1 MKNNRNLINEVLTD
15 IAHDMS
21 DEEVLKL
28 LAESKVSENPEK
40 QQKKDN
46 SFGAKAADAIAKFAG
61 SWAFILSFVVVL
73 TVWMILNVLCPQK
86 LLIRIRLSCLIWCC
100 PAWRPF
106 RLRLS

>member
-1 MKNNRNLINEVLTD
+1 MKNNRNLINEVLSD

-46 SFGAKAADAIAKFAG
+46 SFGAKAADCYLPGWEIPKF
-61 SWAFILSFVVVL
+61 
-73 TVWMILNVLCPQK
+73 
-86 LLIRIRLSCLIWCC
+86 
-100 PAWRPF
+100 RPEHF
-106 RLRLS
+106 TND